1 MITPLEEVEWMTCF
15 DGFVMLTMKAIAY
28 KDLQSLTIVS
38 CVIAGIG
45 WWE

>member
-1 MITPLEEVEWMTCF
+1 
-15 DGFVMLTMKAIAY
+15 MLTMKAIAY

-45 WWE
+45 WWEWEEWAAWADPLISFF